1 MNTSV
6 QARRSVGYRRFTDRP
21 AGVAPSRFGYLL
33 LVSGALAVVT
43 FGLVYLA
50 TFSYSVGF

>member
-1 MNTSV
+1 MNISV
-6 QARRSVGYRRFTDRP
+6 QSRKSVGYRPLSDHP

-33 LVSGALAVVT
+33 VVSGALAAVT